1 MRGGERNG
9 ASATVVLVEGE
20 SDRLAVETLAARL
33 GCDLVAADATV
44 VSMGGVTNLRRHL
57 AELSAA
63 PVRPRVL
70 GLFDA
75 GELAYVHAVVERD
88 GLRDAG
94 AGIGAGGGTPG
105 TLAGLASLGYF
116 ACEPDLE
123 GELIRAL
130 GTDRVEQL
138 LAEHGELTRFRG
150 FQQQPAQRSR
160 ATDAQLRRFMGTH
173 SGRKARFAPIL
184 VDALEESRI
193 PVALAALVAAVGDGA
208 A

>member
-1 MRGGERNG
+1 MRGGERHE

-33 GCDLVAADATV
+33 GCDLVGADAMV

-88 GLRDAG
+88 GLRSAG
-94 AGIGAGGGTPG
+94 SGPPG

-138 LAEHGELTRFRG
+138 LAEHGELARFRG
-150 FQQQPAQRSR
+150 FQQQPAQRAR
-160 ATDAQLRRFMGTH
+160 PTDAQLRRFMGTH

-184 VDALEESRI
+184 VGALEESRI
-193 PVALAALVAAVGDGA
+193 PVALAALVAAIGA
-208 A
+208 GAG